1 MFELD
6 IRSAAV
12 PHDTGRSVLDAPVNI
27 LKGSASDGDNRARH
41 RSDFFLECHVDR
53 EPLSLDIDDVA
64 ESALMVA
71 IEI

>member
-1 MFELD
+1 MFELN

-12 PHDTGRSVLDAPVNI
+12 PHDIGSVLDAPLDI
-27 LKGSASDGDNRARH
+27 FEWSASDGDNRARH